1 MKNEVFLRDDF
12 YENNVIRRI
21 ADKYSYMYISLYLK
35 LLLLSMD
42 NDGYLKIEDINTIDL
57 SMDND
62 GYLKIED
69 INTIDASMETINEA
83 IEILVSEN
91 LIDVISENEYFFKQ
105 TEVVRY

>member
-1 MKNEVFLRDDF
+1 MINEVFLRDDF
-12 YENNVIRRI
+12 LDNDVIQRI
-21 ADKYSYMYISLYLK
+21 TNKYGYMYISLYLK
-35 LLLLSMD
+35 LL
-42 NDGYLKIEDINTIDL
+42 IL

-105 TEVVRY
+105 AEVVRY

>member
-1 MKNEVFLRDDF
+1 MINEVFLRDDF
-12 YENNVIRRI
+12 FDNDVIQRI
-21 ADKYSYMYISLYLK
+21 ANKYGWMYISLYLK

-42 NDGYLKIEDINTIDL
+42 NDGYLKYEDI
-57 SMDND
+57 
-62 GYLKIED
+62 K
-69 INTIDASMETINEA
+69 TIDASMEEIDGAINTINASMETIDEA

>member
-1 MKNEVFLRDDF
+1 MINEVFLREDF
-12 YENNVIRRI
+12 YDNDVIQRI
-21 ADKYSYMYISLYLK
+21 VKKYGWMYISLYLK

-42 NDGYLKIEDINTIDL
+42 NDGYLKYEDI
-57 SMDND
+57 
-62 GYLKIED
+62 K
-69 INTIDASMETINEA
+69 TIDASMEEIDGAINTINASMETIDKA

>member
-1 MKNEVFLRDDF
+1 MINEVFLRDDF
-12 YENNVIRRI
+12 LDNNVIRRI
-21 ADKYSYMYISLYLK
+21 ADKYGYMYISLYLK

-42 NDGYLKIEDINTIDL
+42 NDGYLKIEDINTID
-57 SMDND
+57 SNDD

-69 INTIDASMETINEA
+69 INTINASMETIDEA

>member
-12 YENNVIRRI
+12 YDNNVIRRI
-21 ADKYSYMYISLYLK
+21 ADKYGYMYISLYLK

-42 NDGYLKIEDINTIDL
+42 NDGYLKIEDINTID
-57 SMDND
+57 SNDD

-69 INTIDASMETINEA
+69 INASMETINEA

>member
-12 YENNVIRRI
+12 YDNNVIRRI
-21 ADKYSYMYISLYLK
+21 ADKYGYMYISLYLK

-42 NDGYLKIEDINTIDL
+42 NDGYLKIEDI
-57 SMDND
+57 
-62 GYLKIED
+62 K
-69 INTIDASMETINEA
+69 TIDASMEKINSEDYLEIINASMEEIDKA

>member
-21 ADKYSYMYISLYLK
+21 ADKYGYMYISLYLK

-42 NDGYLKIEDINTIDL
+42 NDGYLKIEDINTIDA
-57 SMDND
+57 SM
-62 GYLKIED
+62 E
-69 INTIDASMETINEA
+69 TIDEALETINASMETINEA

>member
-12 YENNVIRRI
+12 YDNDVIQRI
-21 ADKYSYMYISLYLK
+21 VNKYGWMYISLYLK

-42 NDGYLKIEDINTIDL
+42 NDGYLKYEDIKTINA
-57 SMDND
+57 SM
-62 GYLKIED
+62 EE
-69 INTIDASMETINEA
+69 INSEGINIINASMETIDEA

>member
-12 YENNVIRRI
+12 YDNNVIRII
-21 ADKYSYMYISLYLK
+21 ADKYGYMYISLYLK

-42 NDGYLKIEDINTIDL
+42 NDGYLKIEDINTID
-57 SMDND
+57 SNDD

-69 INTIDASMETINEA
+69 INASMETINEA

>member
-12 YENNVIRRI
+12 YDNNVIRRI
-21 ADKYSYMYISLYLK
+21 ADKYGYMYISLYLK

-42 NDGYLKIEDINTIDL
+42 NDGYLKIEDI
-57 SMDND
+57 
-62 GYLKIED
+62 K
-69 INTIDASMETINEA
+69 TIDASMEEINSEDYLEIINASMEEIDKA

>member
-12 YENNVIRRI
+12 YDNNVIRRI
-21 ADKYSYMYISLYLK
+21 ADKYGYMYISLYLK

-42 NDGYLKIEDINTIDL
+42 NDGYLKIEDI
-57 SMDND
+57 
-62 GYLKIED
+62 K
-69 INTIDASMETINEA
+69 TIDASMEEINSEDYLEIINASMEEIDKA

-105 TEVVRY
+105 TEVVKY